1 MNKRMTK
8 LILEGFIFQRGKIA
22 SSYFS
27 WLLGRSNM
35 AELKRFEIFM
45 REISLK
51 TIKNNGFMVMNYN

>member
-8 LILEGFIFQRGKIA
+8 LILEGFIFHRRKIA

-51 TIKNNGFMVMNYN
+51 TIKNNGFVLMKCN